1 MVCCSPCGHKES
13 DTIERLNKMFW
24 DNDKDL
30 NFLRPVFPPA
40 LPGNG
45 TDRSFV
51 VKAWD
56 STYLDKAGL

>member
-1 MVCCSPCGHKES
+1 
-13 DTIERLNKMFW
+13 MFW